1 MGLDAV
7 YPAFFLYLLMES
19 LGEDGSH
26 LVAAGTAALVALLL
40 VPVLPVGLPVL
51 GAAAV
56 GLFMGWMLQ
65 RRR

>member
-1 MGLDAV
+1 
-7 YPAFFLYLLMES
+7 MES

-26 LVAAGTAALVALLL
+26 LVAAVTAAGVALLL

-56 GLFMGWMLQ
+56 GVLVGWMLQ